1 MPKLVKPVDTNLN
14 NTEMDDTASVQVKVP
29 KRILHFCDGT
39 LEEYSDD
46 ELEQADVKQPEP
58 VVDPVSS
65 YSHRQMAHNTPIETA
80 IDSTLGVSCM
90 SKYSIF
96 ILHKKEICIYSLENF
111 VMGSMDNPHGLG
123 SWKFCISRM

>member
-65 YSHRQMAHNTPIETA
+65 YSHHQMAHNTLTETA
-80 IDSTLGVSCM
+80 IDSTLGVSCTSNFYITQKRNM
-90 SKYSIF
+90 YLLFRKLCHGVHGQPTWPGQLEV
-96 ILHKKEICIYSLENF
+96 LH
-111 VMGSMDNPHGLG
+111 
-123 SWKFCISRM
+123 